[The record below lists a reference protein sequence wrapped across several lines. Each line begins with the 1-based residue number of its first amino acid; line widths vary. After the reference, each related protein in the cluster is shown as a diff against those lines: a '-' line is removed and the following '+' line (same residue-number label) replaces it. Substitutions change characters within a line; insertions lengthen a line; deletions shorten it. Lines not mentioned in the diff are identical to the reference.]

1 MTIVVEDG
9 TGLSTAETYQTL
21 DQFKAYW
28 TARGITLADDYTDAQ
43 LETALRKG
51 FQYINTIARYKAITL
66 TLGQA
71 GEFPRDG
78 LTDWNGREIEGVPRQ
93 VKEAQNEL
101 SYKALTEE
109 LYTDLERGGRV
120 AAESVGPISVS
131 YFNDAPAGKTFR
143 AAMMILKPFMRSV
156 NDAFAPYIGGTAGQA
171 STEDAPTELTPI
183 FGIGMHTNS
192 SD

>member
-1 MTIVVEDG
+1 MAIVVEDG
-9 TGLSTAETYQTL
+9 TGLSTSEAYVSVA
-21 DQFKAYW
+21 DFKLYW
-28 TARGITLADDYTDAQ
+28 TARGVTLADTYTDAQ

-51 FQYINTIARYKAITL
+51 FTYINTIGRYKAITL
-66 TLGQA
+66 TLAQS

-78 LTDWNGREIEGVPRQ
+78 LTDWNGRTVTGVPRQ

-109 LYTDLERGGRV
+109 LYLDLDRGGRV
-120 AAESVGPISVS
+120 ASESVGPIAVS

-156 NDAFAPYIGGTAGQA
+156 SDAFAPYIGGTAGQA
-171 STEDAPTELTPI
+171 STEDAATELTPI
-183 FGIGMHTNS
+183 FSVGMHANES
-192 SD
+192 S

>member
-1 MTIVVEDG
+1 MAIVAEDG
-9 TGLSTAETYQTL
+9 TGLSTAETYQTVAE
-21 DQFKAYW
+21 FKAYW
-28 TARGITLADDYTDAQ
+28 TARGITLTTDYTDAQ

-51 FQYINTIARYKAITL
+51 FTYINTIGRYKAITL
-66 TLGQA
+66 TLAQS
-71 GEFPRDG
+71 GEFPREG
-78 LTDWNGREIEGVPRQ
+78 LTDWNGRTIEGVPRQ

-109 LYTDLERGGRV
+109 LYLDLERGGRI
-120 AAESVGPISVS
+120 ASKTIGPISTS

-156 NDAFAPYIGGTAGQA
+156 SDAFAPYIGGTAGQA
-171 STEDAPTELTPI
+171 STEDAATELTPV
-183 FGIGMHTNS
+183 FGLGMHTNS